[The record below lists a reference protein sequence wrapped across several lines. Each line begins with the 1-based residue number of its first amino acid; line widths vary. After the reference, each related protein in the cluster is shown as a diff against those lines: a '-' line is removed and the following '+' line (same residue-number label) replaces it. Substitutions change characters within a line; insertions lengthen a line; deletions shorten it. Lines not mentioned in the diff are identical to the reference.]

1 MWNYIIYNNDTF
13 EKIKEIANNSI
24 DLIITDPPYWVN
36 FQNAWYD
43 DSKEYVFSK
52 LDYLFKEF
60 KRILKQ
66 WSHIYIFIPTLEAEK
81 WIAVWKK
88 YLKFNNLLATKAFK
102 TNVCKANNNFWHNL
116 QLVMYLSKWE
126 PKEFYQVNWIKT
138 SESRLTDPRNKNPK
152 EFTYKYPNYIPE
164 YIRSTAFDSK
174 FHPNEK
180 NINFL
185 SNLVKLS
192 SKEWDVIFDPFMW
205 SWTTG
210 LASLYLNR
218 KFIWIEQNNMYI
230 EISKNRISNLNLKL
244 KKINH
249 GS

>member
-81 WIAVWKK
+81 WIAEK
-88 YLKFNNLLATKAFK
+88 YLKLII
-102 TNVCKANNNFWHNL
+102 CWL
-116 QLVMYLSKWE
+116 QS
-126 PKEFYQVNWIKT
+126 F
-138 SESRLTDPRNKNPK
+138 
-152 EFTYKYPNYIPE
+152 
-164 YIRSTAFDSK
+164 
-174 FHPNEK
+174 
-180 NINFL
+180 
-185 SNLVKLS
+185 
-192 SKEWDVIFDPFMW
+192 
-205 SWTTG
+205 
-210 LASLYLNR
+210 
-218 KFIWIEQNNMYI
+218 
-230 EISKNRISNLNLKL
+230 
-244 KKINH
+244 
-249 GS
+249 